1 MAKKYK
7 VTRMRRAIN
16 QTASMMARLG
26 KGPSWELTVTGR
38 RTGELQTVPVTPVDL
53 DESRYL
59 VAPYGAVAW
68 VHNIRAAG
76 EATLSRGGS
85 TDRIS
90 VTEVDADEA
99 GPVLAVYFDALQRI
113 VGAYFD
119 VPKEPTVED
128 FVAVAESHPVFR
140 VD

>member
-1 MAKKYK
+1 MAKQYK

-16 QTASMMARLG
+16 KTASTMARVG
-26 KGPSWELTVTGR
+26 KGPPWELTVAGR
-38 RTGELQTVPVTPVDL
+38 QSGEPRTVPVAPV
-53 DESRYL
+53 EMNGARYL

-68 VHNIRAAG
+68 VHNIRAAV
-76 EATLSRGGS
+76 EATLRRGGS
-85 TDRIS
+85 NDRIT

-119 VPKEPTVED
+119 VPKEPSVDD
-128 FVAVAESHPVFR
+128 FIAVADSHPVFR
-140 VD
+140 VN

>member
-1 MAKKYK
+1 MAKQYK
-7 VTRMRRAIN
+7 VTRMRRAVN

-26 KGPSWELTVTGR
+26 KGPSWELTVSGR
-38 RTGELQTVPVTPVDL
+38 QSGEPRTVPVTPV
-53 DESRYL
+53 EMNGARYL

-76 EATLSRGGS
+76 EATLRRGGS
-85 TDRIS
+85 NDRIT
-90 VTEVDADEA
+90 VVEVDAEEA
-99 GPVLAVYFDALQRI
+99 GPVLAAYFNSLERI

>member
-7 VTRMRRAIN
+7 VTRMRRAVN

-38 RTGELQTVPVTPVDL
+38 RSGEPQTVPVTPVDL
-53 DESRYL
+53 DGSRYL

-76 EATLSRGGS
+76 EAGLSRGGS
-85 TDRIS
+85 TDRVT

-113 VGAYFD
+113 VAAYFD
-119 VPKEPTVED
+119 VPKNPTVED
-128 FVAVAESHPVFR
+128 FVAVADSHPVFR

>member
-16 QTASMMARLG
+16 RTASMMARLG
-26 KGPSWELTVTGR
+26 KGSSWELTVTGR
-38 RTGELQTVPVTPVDL
+38 RSGEPQTVPVTPVDL
-53 DESRYL
+53 DEARYL

-76 EATLSRGGS
+76 EATLGRGGS

-99 GPVLAVYFDALQRI
+99 GPVLAVYFAALQRI

-119 VPKEPTVED
+119 VPKNPTVED
-128 FVAVAESHPVFR
+128 FVAVADSHPVFR
-140 VD
+140 VG

>member
-1 MAKKYK
+1 MAKQYK
-7 VTRMRRAIN
+7 VTRFRKAVNR
-16 QTASMMARLG
+16 TASVMARLG

-38 RTGELQTVPVTPVDL
+38 RSGEPRTVPVTPVDL
-53 DESRYL
+53 DEARYL

-76 EATLSRGGS
+76 EATLRRGGS
-85 TDRIS
+85 TDRIT
-90 VTEVDADEA
+90 VTEVDAQEA
-99 GPVLAVYFDALQRI
+99 GPVLAVYFKALERI

-128 FVAVAESHPVFR
+128 FIAVADNHPVFR
-140 VD
+140 VN